1 MCAQRIPPIK
11 LPKTLAKQAGFTLV
25 EIVVVVVIL
34 AVFAAVVGLSVGSSE
49 ARKNRAFYEHLTDTL
64 DYVRLLSAER
74 MQPMGLQL
82 QGNVNGQAE
91 PVIVQLD
98 NAYAAY
104 QNMPQVE
111 PPKSNMEL
119 SADIGGQSVEQ
130 VTPTWQDVSEVT
142 LPELPVGV
150 TLSINPLTVD
160 NGATNGQTLQPWF
173 TKGAP
178 EVLWF
183 GTGQAAPVAIEV
195 RYNSRLVGEVIQI
208 LPDGRVQVGTAQ

>member
-1 MCAQRIPPIK
+1 MCAQCIPLIK
-11 LPKTLAKQAGFTLV
+11 PSKMLAKQAGFTLV

-82 QGNVNGQAE
+82 KGNVNGQAI

-104 QNMPQVE
+104 QNAPQAQ
-111 PPKSNMEL
+111 PPKNNMEL
-119 SADIGGQSVEQ
+119 SADIGGRTSEQ
-130 VTPTWQDVSEVT
+130 VIPTWQNVAEVT

-150 TLSINPLTVD
+150 TLSVNPLTTD
-160 NGATNGQTLQPWF
+160 NSVANGRTLQPWF
-173 TKGAP
+173 TNGAP

-183 GTGQAAPVAIEV
+183 GTGQAAPVTIEV

>member
-1 MCAQRIPPIK
+1 MSAARIRHV
-11 LPKTLAKQAGFTLV
+11 TTQSMLAKQAGFTLV

-34 AVFAAVVGLSVGSSE
+34 SVFAAVVGLSVGSSE
-49 ARKNRAFYEHLTDTL
+49 VRKNRAFYEHLLDSL

-82 QGNVNGQAE
+82 KSDVQGQAA

-104 QNMPQVE
+104 QNTSPAQ
-111 PPKSNMEL
+111 PPKNNMEL
-119 SADIGGQSVEQ
+119 SADIGGRSPEQ
-130 VTPTWQDVSEVT
+130 ATPTWQETAEVS

-150 TLSINPLTVD
+150 TISINSLSVD
-160 NGATNGQTLQPWF
+160 QMAGDGQTLQPWF
-173 TKGAP
+173 TNGAP

-195 RYNSRLVGEVIQI
+195 RYNSRLVGDVIQVM
-208 LPDGRVQVGTAQ
+208 PDGRVKVGAEQ